1 MRLRAGLRHR
11 LVLSLIALV
20 VATVLLVGAGSVFL
34 VERSLRDRMVEE
46 ALTLAEFNLTV
57 LVPATG
63 LQSVLDADA
72 VEEAGL
78 IDRFLR
84 RGTDG
89 AWVEFPD
96 GNRISGGTTPSDV
109 SAELR
114 GIVAR
119 GEIGYQ
125 FVDAPEGRILVTAA
139 RLPPGGPDFFFA
151 TSARPVDDTVRQVVA
166 VVSIAGAMAVVAGV
180 LVASGIAGR
189 MLRPVSAAREAAEE
203 MAAGDLEVHLAEE
216 GSDEF
221 SGLSRS
227 FNRMAASLQHTIQQL
242 AAAQARERR
251 FVADVSH
258 ELRTPLTGLVNEAQM
273 LLRRLRTKAEV
284 TDDTVTL
291 ASMLE
296 SDVGRL
302 RHLVEDLLEISRL
315 DSDGDRTSPIE
326 TDVTAFLSALIAQR
340 HPAAVLHSDLTAPV
354 MVDARA
360 LERVIGNLV
369 DNARIHAPGAEV
381 RVDAGLRDGHLVI
394 EVADRGRGVAPDA
407 LERIFERFSTADP
420 SRSGG
425 AGLGLAIVARHV
437 DRMGGEVT
445 AVAPEAGGLVIGVR
459 IPVAELLH
467 DGESSEISISQS
479 GE

>member
-1 MRLRAGLRHR
+1 MRLRAGLRRR

-20 VATVLLVGAGSVFL
+20 AATVLVVGAGSVFL
-34 VERSLRDRMVEE
+34 VERSLRNRLVDE
-46 ALTLAEFNLTV
+46 ALAVVEFNLTV

-63 LQSVLDADA
+63 LEGVPDADSL
-72 VEEAGL
+72 EEAGL

-96 GNRISGGTTPSDV
+96 GARIAGGTTPSDV
-109 SAELR
+109 SSELR
-114 GIVAR
+114 AIVAR
-119 GEIGYQ
+119 GEIGYE
-125 FVDAPEGRILVTAA
+125 FVDAPDGRILVTAA
-139 RLPPGGPDFFFA
+139 RLPPAGPDFFFA

-166 VVSIAGAMAVVAGV
+166 VVSIAGAMAVAAGA

-203 MAAGDLEVHLAEE
+203 MAAGDLEVRLAEE

-221 SGLSRS
+221 GALSRS
-227 FNRMAASLQHTIQQL
+227 FNRMAASLQRTIQQL
-242 AAAQARERR
+242 AMAQAREKR

-273 LLRRLRTKAEV
+273 LLGRLRAKTDV
-284 TDDTVTL
+284 TEETVTL

-296 SDVGRL
+296 GDVGRL

-315 DSDGDRTSPIE
+315 DSDGDAAWPTE
-326 TDVTAFLSALIAQR
+326 TDVTAFLAALIAER

-360 LERVIGNLV
+360 LERVVGNLL

-381 RVDAGLRDGHLVI
+381 RVDAGLHDEQLVI
-394 EVADRGRGVAPDA
+394 EVVDRGPGVPPDA
-407 LERIFERFSTADP
+407 LERIFERFTTVEP

-437 DRMGGEVT
+437 DRMGGAVT
-445 AVAPEAGGLVIGVR
+445 AVAPEGGGLVIGVQ

-467 DGESSEISISQS
+467 DGESAEISISHS